1 VKLSRATIAIYLLL
15 IFLSGGVL
23 GAFGTRLYL
32 ASSVNANRP
41 LRNNPEE
48 FRAKVL
54 AEFKSRLKLNEEQVS
69 TLNSIMDET
78 KAQVVQVR
86 KEMHPAYQ
94 KIHEAQNQKI
104 HNMLTPDQQVEFD
117 KMRKEREEREKQNPG
132 HGPGPG
138 I

>member
-1 VKLSRATIAIYLLL
+1 VKLSRATIAVYLGL

-32 ASSVNANRP
+32 ASSVNAKPPR
-41 LRNNPEE
+41 NPEE
-48 FRAKVL
+48 FRAKAL

-78 KAQVVQVR
+78 KAQVIQVR